1 MDSSSLGKGIEDG
14 GGYDLDE
21 IRKAT
26 EALDG
31 NKDIPK
37 DMEDVEPMY
46 IEVIPHDTV
55 HHTEQYEA
63 RIVIVDYDENNN
75 IIGVELL

>member
-1 MDSSSLGKGIEDG
+1 MDGSSKGIEDG

-21 IRKAT
+21 IKKAT
-26 EALDG
+26 EALAI
-31 NKDIPK
+31 NKELPNDTQ
-37 DMEDVEPMY
+37 DVDPLY

-55 HHTEQYEA
+55 HHTEEYEA
-63 RIVIVDYDENNN
+63 RIVIIDYDEYNN

>member
-1 MDSSSLGKGIEDG
+1 MDSSVLGKGIEDG

-21 IRKAT
+21 IKKAT

-31 NKDIPK
+31 NRDIP
-37 DMEDVEPMY
+37 DDTEDVDPLY
-46 IEVIPHDTV
+46 IEVIPHTTV
-55 HHTEQYEA
+55 HHTEEYEA
-63 RIVIVDYDENNN
+63 RIVIIEYDEFDN